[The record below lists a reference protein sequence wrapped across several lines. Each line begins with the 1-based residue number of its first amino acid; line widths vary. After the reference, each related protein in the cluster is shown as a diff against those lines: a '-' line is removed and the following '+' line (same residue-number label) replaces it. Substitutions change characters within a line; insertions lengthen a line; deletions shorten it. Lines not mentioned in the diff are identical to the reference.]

1 MEPNPYDYV
10 PSSPKLTT
18 EQALDEFK
26 RPMSPKMRRIA
37 DLRGRKIEI
46 SPHKRNKSEDDKHIE
61 KRHPVVALI
70 PELPINPD
78 WTAERSLAIKER
90 ITGPAA
96 SQNLPTTVVQAK
108 VTQVPDVRKVSDAL
122 RCSDAKVKPVEQTY
136 DGMWEANLPYNA
148 PLQPQKSKEEKK

>member
-18 EQALDEFK
+18 EEALDEFK

-46 SPHKRNKSEDDKHIE
+46 TPHKRTKREDDKHTE
-61 KRHPVVALI
+61 RRHAVVGLI
-70 PELPINPD
+70 PEPLVNPE
-78 WTAERSLAIKER
+78 WTSERSLAIKER
-90 ITGPAA
+90 ITGQIPTQ
-96 SQNLPTTVVQAK
+96 SPPTTVVQAK
-108 VTQVPDVRKVSDAL
+108 ATQIPEVRKVSDAL
-122 RCSDAKVKPVEQTY
+122 RRSDAKVTPIEQIY

-148 PLQPQKSKEEKK
+148 PLNESKK

>member
-18 EQALDEFK
+18 EEALDEFK

-46 SPHKRNKSEDDKHIE
+46 TSHKRTKSEDDKHTE
-61 KRHPVVALI
+61 RRHAVAGLI
-70 PELPINPD
+70 PEPPVNPE
-78 WTAERSLAIKER
+78 WTSERSLAIKER

-108 VTQVPDVRKVSDAL
+108 VTQVPEVKKVSDAL
-122 RCSDAKVKPVEQTY
+122 RRSNAKITPVEQAY

-148 PLQPQKSKEEKK
+148 PLDESQK